1 MTSNEML
8 DEELE
13 EELDEGVTVNELRL
27 LIHPLDS
34 LRDCAIL
41 TGRQLTEQVLFW
53 FENYDQMWE
62 KHNTEFIFDHLVR
75 DMTKLGVDYRSQFI
89 ADTTDFFTVIAKD
102 SGEQGGA
109 TLNKV
114 WSERRD
120 DASVSVV
127 HHARELVYGWLNQR
141 EKLPGR
147 QTLATHVHNYFTV
160 QHTFMKKLHW
170 TALVLSSLKQYW
182 STDIRCQR
190 IDELLAQLYALNFSI
205 RNPRRGFELAEITQQ
220 LQTL

>member
-1 MTSNEML
+1 ML

-13 EELDEGVTVNELRL
+13 EELDEGVDVNELRFR
-27 LIHPLDS
+27 IHPLDS
-34 LRDCAIL
+34 LRDCTVL
-41 TGRQLTEQVLFW
+41 TDQHLTEQVIFW
-53 FENYDQMWE
+53 FVNYDQVWE

-89 ADTTDFFTVIAKD
+89 ADTTDFFAVIAKD

-120 DASVSVV
+120 DNAISVV
-127 HHARELVYGWLNQR
+127 HHARELAYGWLNQR
-141 EKLPGR
+141 TALPGR

-160 QHTFMKKLHW
+160 QHTFIKKLHW
-170 TALVLSSLKQYW
+170 TTLVLSSLKQYW
-182 STDIRCQR
+182 PTDIRCQR
-190 IDELLAQLYALNFSI
+190 IDELLATLAALDFSI
-205 RNPRRGFELAEITQQ
+205 RNPHRGFGLAEITRQ
-220 LQTL
+220 LQSL